1 MVELV
6 VDRSITKR
14 PCVYKK
20 VGNAL
25 YPIMYFHKAKNA
37 SNEDFEMVY
46 NYLIEREGK
55 SIK

>member
-1 MVELV
+1 MIEFI
-6 VDRSITKR
+6 VDRSITKW

-20 VGNAL
+20 VGNIL

-46 NYLIEREGK
+46 NHFIGK
-55 SIK
+55 KK

>member
-1 MVELV
+1 MIELV

-20 VGNAL
+20 VGNTL
-25 YPIMYFHKAKNA
+25 YPIMYFQKAKNA

-46 NYLIEREGK
+46 NHLIGK
-55 SIK
+55 K